1 MRPKEPMNADKM
13 HIQMTTKP
21 VGKLILSMA
30 VPNIIAMLVSS
41 VYNMV
46 DTYFVSQVSISASAA
61 VGIVFPLFFI
71 IQAVSMTFAIGGG
84 SYIARSLGEGDVDT
98 ANRTFSTSFIL
109 SVVIGSVI
117 GVISIIFM
125 TPLMKFLGAT
135 PTALPYA
142 RDYAFYVIIATPFFS
157 ASFVLQAI
165 LRQEGSAKLAM
176 FGMAAGSI
184 LNMIFDPLFIFAFG
198 LGIKGAA
205 LATSL
210 SQMISFTILFTF
222 IIRNKSITKLKVSL
236 FSLDKKILNEIFKIG
251 SPSFIRMGILSIAPI
266 LLNKAASAYGDIALG
281 SIIIVNRLITNIV
294 SAVNAYGQ
302 GFQPV
307 CGYNYGAKLIGRV
320 RNAFKF
326 TITTSVIVLT
336 GIGIIGYIFAPQIIT
351 LFRSDDPEFIRIGS
365 TIMRA
370 SCVTLPMVTYVTIS
384 TMLFQSCGKALKAA
398 VLSLSRQGFCF
409 LPFILIL
416 PIYFQ
421 LNGVIFSQ
429 PFADLTAF
437 LISIPLTMGLF
448 KELSKNEISVTTEPT
463 LIK

>member
-1 MRPKEPMNADKM
+1 MLSKKSISADEM

-21 VGKLILSMA
+21 VGKLVLSMA
-30 VPNIIAMLVSS
+30 VPNIVAMLVSS

-84 SYIARSLGEGDVDT
+84 SYIARSLGKGDVDT
-98 ANRTFSTSFIL
+98 ANKTFSTSFIL
-109 SVVIGSVI
+109 SVGIGSII
-117 GVISIIFM
+117 GVLSIIFM

-142 RDYAFYVIIATPFFS
+142 LDYAFYVIIATPFFS

-165 LRQEGSAKLAM
+165 LRQEGSARLAM

-184 LNMIFDPLFIFAFG
+184 LNMILDPLFIFTFD

-210 SQMISFTILFTF
+210 SQMISFIILFTF
-222 IIRNKSITKLKVSL
+222 ILRNKSITKLKVSL
-236 FSLDKKILNEIFKIG
+236 FTLNKKILGEIIKIG
-251 SPSFIRMGILSIAPI
+251 SPSFIQMGILSIAPI

-281 SIIIVNRLITNIV
+281 SIIIVNRIITNIV

-307 CGYNYGAKLIGRV
+307 CGYNYGAKYFDRV

-326 TITTSVIVLT
+326 TVTTSVLVLT
-336 GIGIIGYIFAPQIIT
+336 GIGIIGYIFAPQIMV
-351 LFRSDDPEFIRIGS
+351 LFRGDDPEFIRIGS

-370 SCVTLPMVTYVTIS
+370 SCVTLPLVTYITIS
-384 TMLFQSCGKALKAA
+384 NMLFQSCGKALKAA
-398 VLSLSRQGFCF
+398 ILSLSRQGFCF
-409 LPFILIL
+409 LPYILIL
-416 PIYFQ
+416 PNYFH

-429 PFADLTAF
+429 PLADLTTF
-437 LISIPLTMGLF
+437 LISIPLTIGLF
-448 KELSKNEISVTTEPT
+448 KELSKSELSVA
-463 LIK
+463 IKPKAIE